1 MDTLR
6 ASQPAS
12 TLYEPATLSSLRKYV
27 CPDCNRSYKAAETL
41 NRHRRYHSAGI
52 QHVCVI
58 CEAGFRRKDLFN
70 RHLQVHQQ
78 KGSVG
83 TRWESRRA
91 CTRCFRLKTR
101 CDNSIPCSRCAR
113 GKHACIYKPKEP
125 SGGPIDRSST
135 ATINSN
141 RTRSSRSVGHIDG
154 DTRETIMAGILT
166 GTDSTEEAQQPMDST
181 QDLDVAA
188 LWEDSLWSQA
198 ATWHW
203 LHEDLFLHKD
213 PEWMDGS
220 HVWPT
225 SSSNMSQA
233 STLGDFDTVS
243 SSNSAGSWQAAV
255 PGDLSSGASPSN
267 VPLQHAADRAGPS
280 GIAGT
285 QEQVTS
291 ELIKI
296 ALDFSNSASG
306 PSDRASLWQR
316 TSRKVEDVFELQSVV
331 PAVGS
336 SKHVLGYFVWLY
348 FERFHS
354 L

>member
-1 MDTLR
+1 MGK
-6 ASQPAS
+6 S
-12 TLYEPATLSSLRKYV
+12 SSLHQVLSVKDQVRQLDSLLQV
-27 CPDCNRSYKAAETL
+27 CAWQTCL
-41 NRHRRYHSAGI
+41 
-52 QHVCVI
+52 
-58 CEAGFRRKDLFN
+58 
-70 RHLQVHQQ
+70 HLQAQGAERGTNRQVLDSIDNQQ
-78 KGSVG
+78 SYPLVQQ
-83 TRWESRRA
+83 
-91 CTRCFRLKTR
+91 
-101 CDNSIPCSRCAR
+101 
-113 GKHACIYKPKEP
+113 
-125 SGGPIDRSST
+125 
-135 ATINSN
+135 
-141 RTRSSRSVGHIDG
+141 HIGG

-181 QDLDVAA
+181 QDLDVAP

-198 ATWHW
+198 ATWPR
-203 LHEDLFLHKD
+203 LHEDLFLQKD

-255 PGDLSSGASPSN
+255 PNVFSSGASPLN

-316 TSRKVEDVFELQSVV
+316 TSRKVEDVFE
-331 PAVGS
+331 P
-336 SKHVLGYFVWLY
+336 
-348 FERFHS
+348 
-354 L
+354 